1 MIIQKAFDSLRT
13 PYFALRIEK
22 DSKELEIIRSF
33 PVRFWNKE
41 QKVWI
46 IPYSTDNWNL
56 IKHRFSDTK
65 YQISEDIIQVE
76 AFAKNKAK
84 TSVKQAI
91 KREYTLSVGQQN
103 ALNSVCKKTACY

>member
-1 MIIQKAFDSLRT
+1 MIIQKAFDSLQK
-13 PYFALRIEK
+13 PYFALHIEK
-22 DSKELEIIRSF
+22 DSRELEIIRSF